1 MMILFL
7 LPVYQIRFSF
17 FGLPITLLEVM
28 ILSCFIV
35 WFFRETNFISFIKR
49 KYSVKDY
56 LHNRHERSPYPFRH
70 EIALILLVSY
80 IAVGLAGFSHSALGI
95 WKAYFFE
102 PLLVFILILNI
113 LGKRGKKEF
122 DFEKIFLPLAI
133 SALVISLFA
142 IFQRVSGLFIVD
154 NFWPRVTGVFVY
166 PNALGLFLSPI
177 VMLSIGAILNY
188 KLQITHYKFW
198 LYLSSIILS
207 VLACVLAGSEGALV
221 GILAASL
228 IVGLF
233 IYSIRFRVLSY
244 LARGGVILFFCFTLL
259 SPIFFL
265 KVVPEYKYFNFSSD
279 TLNYLTDKLMLKDF
293 SGEVRKQQ
301 WRETWEMMTEDPR
314 TFILGT
320 GLSAYQRSVAPYH
333 QEGIFFNKDRDTDFR
348 RKIVWFDEQYKAQH
362 WRPVEIYMY
371 PHNLVLNFWTELGLL
386 GMALFVWIFGKT
398 LLLINSLLKSSQF
411 RGLALG
417 FLGAMLVVLIHGL
430 VDVPYF
436 KNDLSVMFWV
446 ILAGVSALDLKIKVS
461 SYNGRIFK

>member
-1 MMILFL
+1 MILFL
-7 LPVYQIRFSF
+7 LPVYQLRFSF

-28 ILSCFIV
+28 ILSCFAV
-35 WFFRETNFISFIKR
+35 WFLRETNFISFVKR
-49 KYSVKDY
+49 KYSWRDY
-56 LHNRHERSPYPFRH
+56 WENRKKRMSYPFRN
-70 EIALILLVSY
+70 EIALVLILSY
-80 IAVGLAGFSHSALGI
+80 VAVGMSGFSNAALGI

-113 LGKRGKKEF
+113 FIKREKKEF
-122 DFEKIFLPLAI
+122 DFEKIILPLVT
-133 SALVISLFA
+133 SALVIALFA

-154 NFWPRVTGVFVY
+154 NFWPRVTGVFAY

-188 KLQITHYKFW
+188 KLRITNYKFW
-198 LYLSSIILS
+198 LYLSSIIFS
-207 VLACVLAGSEGALV
+207 IIACVLAGSEGALV

-244 LARGGVILFFCFTLL
+244 LARLGLILFFCFTLL

-301 WRETWEMMTEDPR
+301 WRETWEMMTENPR

-320 GLSAYQRSVAPYH
+320 GLSAYQRSVASYH

-348 RKIVWFDEQYKAQH
+348 RKIVWFDEQYKAQY

-398 LLLINSLLKSSQF
+398 LLLINSLLKSSQS

-417 FLGAMLVVLIHGL
+417 FLGAILVILIHGL

-446 ILAGVSALDLKIKVS
+446 ILAGVSALDLKRKVS